1 MSTTAWVYILTNRHN
16 TTLYVGMTNDLP
28 TRLWKHRT
36 KQNLKSFTARYNIYK
51 LIYYEAFDLI
61 IEAVPREKYIKGK
74 TRKWKEDLI
83 KGTSKNLS
91 FDHLILYP
99 SPKGE
104 GQAEFL
110 EVPFIL
116 VIDNGVKNIR
126 I

>member
-28 TRLWKHRT
+28 TRLWEHRT
-36 KQNLKSFTARYNIYK
+36 KQNPKSFTARYNIYK
-51 LIYYEAFDLI
+51 LIYYEPYDLI

-99 SPKGE
+99 SLLLLKE
-104 GQAEFL
+104 KVRRSF
-110 EVPFIL
+110 
-116 VIDNGVKNIR
+116 
-126 I
+126 